1 MAHRNRENLAVPESE
16 CRRLAAILAADVAGY
31 SALMGLD
38 ETRTVRDLKGHQA
51 AVLTMIGE
59 FGGRIIDTAG
69 DGILA
74 EFASIVN
81 TVACAVAVQGKMA
94 ERNAAVDPQR
104 CMQFRIGVNVGDVI
118 YDDARIYGDGINV
131 ASRLESIAEPGG
143 IVVSRQ
149 AYDQADGK
157 LALSFRELGPRHL
170 KNIARPVEVF
180 AVDFD
185 GTGRSSGAPPELQQ
199 EISYC
204 RGSPLH

>member
-1 MAHRNRENLAVPESE
+1 
-16 CRRLAAILAADVAGY
+16 
-31 SALMGLD
+31 
-38 ETRTVRDLKGHQA
+38 
-51 AVLTMIGE
+51 
-59 FGGRIIDTAG
+59 
-69 DGILA
+69 
-74 EFASIVN
+74 
-81 TVACAVAVQGKMA
+81 MA

-104 CMQFRIGVNVGDVI
+104 RMQFRIGVNVGDVI

-149 AYDQADGK
+149 AYDQVDGK

-185 GTGRSSGAPPELQQ
+185 GTGRSSGAPSELQQ